1 MDDAVSD
8 DEWPGAEDLRQQMRA
23 QLALEARFPGWQ
35 VLHAMN
41 DRWVRYVRIPE
52 GSFYAVHDR
61 LGELPLCAPDLEKL
75 AARVEQRQD
84 ELRKIARWVTR
95 SDLTTIIAMIRRLP

>member
-1 MDDAVSD
+1 VDAVNG
-8 DEWPGAEDLRQQMRA
+8 DEWPGAEDLRQQLRA

-61 LGELPLCAPDLEKL
+61 LGELPLVASDLEQL
-75 AARVEQRQD
+75 AARVEQRQ
-84 ELRKIARWVTR
+84 EQLRQIAHWVTR
-95 SDLTTIIAMIRRLP
+95 SDLAAILPMIRRLP

>member
-1 MDDAVSD
+1 VAAVSGD
-8 DEWPGAEDLRQQMRA
+8 QWPGAEDLRQQLRA

-41 DRWVRYVRIPE
+41 DRWVRYVHIPQ

-61 LGELPLCAPDLEKL
+61 LSELPLVASDLEQL
-75 AARVEQRQD
+75 TGRIQQRQ
-84 ELRKIARWVTR
+84 EQLRQIARWVTR
-95 SDLTTIIAMIRRLP
+95 SDLTVILSMIRRLP

>member
-1 MDDAVSD
+1 VSD

-41 DRWVRYVRIPE
+41 SRWVRYVHIPE
-52 GSFYAVHDR
+52 GSFYAVHDQLR
-61 LGELPLCAPDLEKL
+61 ELPLFAPDLDQL
-75 AARVEQRQD
+75 AARVERRQV
-84 ELRKIARWVTR
+84 ELRQIAHWVAR
-95 SDLTTIIAMIRRLP
+95 SDLTTILGMIRRLP

>member
-1 MDDAVSD
+1 
-8 DEWPGAEDLRQQMRA
+8 
-23 QLALEARFPGWQ
+23 

-61 LGELPLCAPDLEKL
+61 LGELPLVAPDLEQL
-75 AARVEQRQD
+75 ASRVERREEQLWQTVR
-84 ELRKIARWVTR
+84 RVAR
-95 SDLTTIIAMIRRLP
+95 SDLTVILSMIRRLP